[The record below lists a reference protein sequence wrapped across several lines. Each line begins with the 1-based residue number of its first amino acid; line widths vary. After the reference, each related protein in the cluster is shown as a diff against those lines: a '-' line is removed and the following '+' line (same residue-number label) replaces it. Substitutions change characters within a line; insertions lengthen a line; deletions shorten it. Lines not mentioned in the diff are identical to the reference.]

1 MLFCSLYFLFVFLP
15 ICLFIYY
22 IVPNRYK
29 NIILLLFSILFYTW
43 GEPKFILILLL
54 INYICYILGLAIN
67 FFDSKKKYKC
77 KRIMFIL
84 SISFILL
91 VLIYFKYSQFFIE
104 NVNKIF
110 STNFIFK
117 SIHMPIGI
125 SFFTFQIISYLVD
138 LYRKKIKIQKSYL
151 KFSLYILFFPQ
162 LIAGPVIQYSSIE
175 KYLENRKI
183 DLSKIALGIEK
194 FIIGLGKKVII
205 ANQLNIITTSIF
217 NDISLCNY
225 SSIILLIGIVSYTF
239 EIYFDFSG
247 YSDMAIGLSKF
258 FGFDLDE
265 NFNYPYISKSITD
278 FWKRWHIS
286 LSNFF
291 KEYVYI
297 PLGGNQVGKIRWIIN
312 MFVVWILTGLWHGA
326 AWNFIIW
333 GIYYCILLVLEKTCL
348 RKIMN
353 RIPNLIKFIIT
364 FILINIGW
372 MIFRFNN
379 LNDLMTVL
387 FSVITNNGNVEFLS
401 FLDKN
406 PNVIFAL
413 PHIVL
418 ALLFSTPYIKK
429 LNNHFIN
436 NRVYIILKIVILII
450 IFIVA
455 VSYIVSFNYN
465 SFIYFEF

>member
-1 MLFCSLYFLFVFLP
+1 M
-15 ICLFIYY
+15 
-22 IVPNRYK
+22 
-29 NIILLLFSILFYTW
+29 
-43 GEPKFILILLL
+43 
-54 INYICYILGLAIN
+54 
-67 FFDSKKKYKC
+67 
-77 KRIMFIL
+77 
-84 SISFILL
+84 
-91 VLIYFKYSQFFIE
+91 
-104 NVNKIF
+104 
-110 STNFIFK
+110 
-117 SIHMPIGI
+117 
-125 SFFTFQIISYLVD
+125 
-138 LYRKKIKIQKSYL
+138 
-151 KFSLYILFFPQ
+151 
-162 LIAGPVIQYSSIE
+162 
-175 KYLENRKI
+175 
-183 DLSKIALGIEK
+183 
-194 FIIGLGKKVII
+194 
-205 ANQLNIITTSIF
+205 
-217 NDISLCNY
+217 CNY

-312 MFVVWILTGLWHGA
+312 MFVVWVLTGLWHGA

-450 IFIVA
+450 IFIVV

>member
-1 MLFCSLYFLFVFLP
+1 
-15 ICLFIYY
+15 
-22 IVPNRYK
+22 
-29 NIILLLFSILFYTW
+29 
-43 GEPKFILILLL
+43 
-54 INYICYILGLAIN
+54 
-67 FFDSKKKYKC
+67 
-77 KRIMFIL
+77 
-84 SISFILL
+84 
-91 VLIYFKYSQFFIE
+91 
-104 NVNKIF
+104 
-110 STNFIFK
+110 
-117 SIHMPIGI
+117 
-125 SFFTFQIISYLVD
+125 
-138 LYRKKIKIQKSYL
+138 
-151 KFSLYILFFPQ
+151 
-162 LIAGPVIQYSSIE
+162 
-175 KYLENRKI
+175 
-183 DLSKIALGIEK
+183 
-194 FIIGLGKKVII
+194 
-205 ANQLNIITTSIF
+205 
-217 NDISLCNY
+217 
-225 SSIILLIGIVSYTF
+225 
-239 EIYFDFSG
+239 
-247 YSDMAIGLSKF
+247 
-258 FGFDLDE
+258 
-265 NFNYPYISKSITD
+265 
-278 FWKRWHIS
+278 
-286 LSNFF
+286 
-291 KEYVYI
+291 
-297 PLGGNQVGKIRWIIN
+297 
-312 MFVVWILTGLWHGA
+312 MFVVWVLTGLWHGA

-450 IFIVA
+450 IFIVV

>member
-77 KRIMFIL
+77 KKIMFIL

-175 KYLENRKI
+175 KYLENREI

-258 FGFDLDE
+258 FGFDLNE

-387 FSVITNNGNVEFLS
+387 FSVITNNGNVGFLS